1 MLRKNDKRIAT
12 GEGERKAVQELML
25 KIWRNENENINRL
38 TIEVDPEAIRMSL
51 TMATPSLRRNA
62 NRIVRRNATKAVIGI
77 VTGKLWTRIQA
88 SMVDKITMTSTR
100 NTTRINKRLVLAHY
114 WLKFV
119 LVALNSCLLLIP
131 HVCYDCF
138 AELNSI
144 EIIHSA
150 N

>member
-114 WLKFV
+114 WLKFA

>member
-138 AELNSI
+138 VELNSI